1 MSVQL
6 VKRRQGFVTDAL
18 LNPSLEL
25 DLDEVVDKLGLKPP
39 VVPEHTLKLTLNLH
53 PDLANAL
60 LFVDVIFV
68 EHGAATALED
78 MESKLSELSFL

>member
-6 VKRRQGFVTDAL
+6 VERGEGLVTDAL
-18 LNPSLEL
+18 LDSSLKL
-25 DLDEVVDKLGLKPP
+25 YLDEVVDKLGLKPP

-68 EHGAATALED
+68 EHGAATAFED
-78 MESKLSELSFL
+78 MES

>member
-1 MSVQL
+1 MSIQL
-6 VKRRQGFVTDAL
+6 IQRRQGLVSNAL
-18 LNPSLEL
+18 LDPSLQLYL
-25 DLDEVVDKLGLKPP
+25 DKVVDELRFKPP
-39 VVPEHTLKLTLNLH
+39 VVPEHTLELTLNLD

-78 MESKLSELSFL
+78 MES